1 MENIRRDQ
9 ISVGVPVVV
18 SQASF
23 GLRSWGPWQFPAI
36 QRLPDGRLQIGY
48 HVAADSATDYGIPPG
63 GAISDDNGNTW
74 RLMKPEETPYPPSW
88 ASETLILPNG
98 DFLRQVQLRSV
109 PLRDI
114 RAKLPP
120 LFVVSNADVSLYL
133 AKDMPKELG
142 GFRFSRLKRGSDK
155 WMEETAEVNVLGAVH
170 AARSGVLAFPWIQR
184 IRIAPDG
191 TLWGSGHTS
200 VIGGALQ
207 RQSGVYFLRSMDSGH
222 TWNLLSEIS
231 YQPDKKAD
239 KFWNE
244 RDGFTEPNITFL
256 PDGSIFCLIR
266 TTDGKGVGPLYKSRS
281 TDKGKTWG
289 KPVVFDDLGVWP
301 ALLTLKSGVTLAS
314 YGRPG
319 LYIRASKDPVGK
331 SWASRVIIVKP
342 GKQGEDTCSYSD
354 MIALSDHSALIVYS
368 DFNYP
373 DEQGKSR
380 KTILV
385 RKIILGGK

>member
-1 MENIRRDQ
+1 MQNIRRDQ
-9 ISVGVPVVV
+9 IAVGVPVFV
-18 SQASF
+18 SQASL

-48 HVAADSATDYGIPPG
+48 HVAADSATAYGIPPG

-74 RLMKPEETPYPPSW
+74 TLMKPEETPYPPSW
-88 ASETLILPNG
+88 ASKTLILPNG

-114 RAKLPP
+114 QEKLPP
-120 LFVVSNADVSLYL
+120 LFVVSSANVSLYL
-133 AKDMPKELG
+133 AKDMPKELD
-142 GFRFSRLKRGSDK
+142 GFRFSRLKKGSDK
-155 WMEETAEVNVLGAVH
+155 WIEETAEVNIPGAVC
-170 AARSGVLAFPWIQR
+170 AVTSGVLTFPWIQR